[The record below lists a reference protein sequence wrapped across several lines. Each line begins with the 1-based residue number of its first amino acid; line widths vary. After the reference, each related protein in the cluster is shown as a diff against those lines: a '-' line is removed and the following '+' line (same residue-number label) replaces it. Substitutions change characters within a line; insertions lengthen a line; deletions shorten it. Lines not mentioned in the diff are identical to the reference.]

1 MDTHLIG
8 IGRWS
13 MNTFSNY
20 KMSLRNDI
28 DDIFSFH
35 PDGEFKAYSYGT
47 ISNDKLKENI
57 ADLSGVSID
66 KLRPVSYYNTVSK
79 STEIGFLAEDIQA
92 NLPCVVSTGDDSI
105 KSIHY
110 NYIIALLVK
119 EIQDLKKQM
128 GLIDETVSSVSDSD
142 VQFDKIY
149 PDKETDVIPTTKD
162 VPIV

>member
-47 ISNDKLKENI
+47 LTNDKTKENI
-57 ADLSGVSID
+57 SDLSGVSID
-66 KLRPVSYYNTVSK
+66 KLRPVSYYNTVSQ

-92 NLPCVVSTGDDSI
+92 NLPCTVSVGEDGM

-110 NYIIALLVK
+110 NSIIALLVK
-119 EIQDLKKQM
+119 EIQDLKKQI
-128 GLIDETVSSVSDSD
+128 GLIEESEALSSAASSLKLET
-142 VQFDKIY
+142 IY
-149 PDKETDVIPTTKD
+149 PDPDTIP
-162 VPIV
+162 PIV